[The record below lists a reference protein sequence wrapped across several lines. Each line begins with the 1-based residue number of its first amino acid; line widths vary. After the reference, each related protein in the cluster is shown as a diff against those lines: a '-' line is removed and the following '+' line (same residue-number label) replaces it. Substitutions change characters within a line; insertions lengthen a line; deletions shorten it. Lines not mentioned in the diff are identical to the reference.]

1 MLKFFL
7 VGIFCLTQPKISCER
22 VAKHYVLSYR
32 RTVFNST
39 YNFDQVMKAKYPD
52 SKTTLHCVD
61 AFPIP
66 ANPVLR
72 YKLI

>member
-1 MLKFFL
+1 MYYHTEEQ
-7 VGIFCLTQPKISCER
+7 CLI
-22 VAKHYVLSYR
+22 AA
-32 RTVFNST
+32 

-66 ANPVLR
+66 ANPGAE
-72 YKLI
+72 I

>member
-7 VGIFCLTQPKISCER
+7 VGVFCLTQPKISCER
-22 VAKHYVLSYR
+22 VA
-32 RTVFNST
+32 ST
-39 YNFDQVMKAKYPD
+39 MYYHTEEQCLIAAYNFDQVMKAKYPD

-66 ANPVLR
+66 ANPGAE
-72 YKLI
+72 I